1 MRPARAYKRVSF
13 TESAHVESAGGSV
26 VVIANEMFSQWHS
39 PVEQVGGMPVY
50 RPLPTHDTVCVGPFV
65 LFDHFGP
72 VPSIAAK
79 LPAHPHAGIEVMT
92 YLLSGANEHRDS
104 AGNVGRVAAGGAQW
118 MRAGRGVIHSEQ
130 TLASTSSL
138 EGLQIWARLP
148 LDTED
153 SEPEYRAVQAD
164 EVPVLERDG
173 AIARVLAGQVK
184 HHTGPLVTAISS
196 VMMHISLDPDA
207 QFPLSAIDS
216 QEQYGAYVIS
226 GEVSIGAKESV
237 VARRADFTVWNTP
250 VDQLMVRNSGSA
262 RAEVFVLGG
271 EPAPKP
277 LVFGGPFVYDHQDKL
292 LAAEGRFRS
301 GAMGTLDGVPHE

>member
-1 MRPARAYKRVSF
+1 
-13 TESAHVESAGGSV
+13 
-26 VVIANEMFSQWHS
+26 
-39 PVEQVGGMPVY
+39 MPVY
-50 RPLPTHDTVCVGPFV
+50 RPLPTRETVCVGPFV

-79 LPAHPHAGIEVMT
+79 LPPHPHAGIEVMT

-104 AGNVGRVAAGGAQW
+104 AGNVGRVTAGGAQW
-118 MRAGRGVIHSEQ
+118 MRAGRGVIHSEE

-148 LDTED
+148 LDAED

-164 EVPVLERDG
+164 EVPVIDHDG
-173 AIARVLAGQVK
+173 VVARVLAGRVEDQ
-184 HHTGPLVTAISS
+184 TGPLVTAISS
-196 VMMHISLDPDA
+196 VMLHVSLDPGT
-207 QFPLSAIDS
+207 QFPLPVINSAG
-216 QEQYGAYVIS
+216 QFGAYVIS
-226 GEVSIGAKESV
+226 GEVSIGADEPV
-237 VARRADFTVWNTP
+237 AARRADFTVWSTP
-250 VDQLMVRNSGSA
+250 VDQLMVRNSGST

-301 GAMGTLDGVPHE
+301 GAMGTLDGVPHQ